1 MDIDR
6 ITHCLERLERDLAL
20 ANRLKIAELKI
31 SLRKLT
37 AADVPALEREQDE
50 IDAERTGRYAA
61 PVPWSQ
67 DA

>member
-31 SLRKLT
+31 SLR
-37 AADVPALEREQDE
+37 AADVSAFEREQDE
-50 IDAERTGRYAA
+50 IDAERTGKYAA
-61 PVPWSQ
+61 PVPWGQ

>member
-1 MDIDR
+1 MNIDR

-50 IDAERTGRYAA
+50 IDAERTGKYAA
-61 PVPWSQ
+61 PAPLNW

>member
-1 MDIDR
+1 MENDR

-50 IDAERTGRYAA
+50 IDAERTGKYAA
-61 PVPWSQ
+61 PAPLNWDV
-67 DA
+67 